1 MNTKLKF
8 ITLILLTL
16 IISLCCIGCGSN
28 FTNISSVT
36 SQANFQTLNETTKAG
51 TFKMSYENFEGSETR
66 TLNVNKGDKIKF
78 NYTSSVKE
86 GTLTIAINDPYG
98 VPIANLPI
106 KKKGSLKIVAKGT
119 GKISLVVTGK
129 NTSGSFELFWKGF
142 IF

>member
-1 MNTKLKF
+1 MNTNFKF
-8 ITLILLTL
+8 MFLILLTL
-16 IISLCCIGCGSN
+16 LISFCFIGCGSN

-66 TLNVNKGDKIKF
+66 TLNVNKGDRIKF
-78 NYTSSVKE
+78 NYTSNVKE

-119 GKISLVVTGK
+119 GKLSLIVTGK
-129 NTSGSFELFWKGF
+129 NTTGSFELLWKGF